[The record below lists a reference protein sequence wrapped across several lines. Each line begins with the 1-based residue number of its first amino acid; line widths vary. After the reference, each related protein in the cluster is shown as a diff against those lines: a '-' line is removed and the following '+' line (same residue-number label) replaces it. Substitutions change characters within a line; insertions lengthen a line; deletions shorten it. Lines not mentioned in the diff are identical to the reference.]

1 MSIPDKNLKD
11 SLKSSIYE
19 SRPLLTLMLLVGVIC
34 FLLFK
39 DFIFLKKVYLF
50 KDIGSDTVNM
60 YYPLLVNLSESMS
73 NYGAPYWSFSQ
84 GLGQNIFPLWI
95 SDLFSN
101 IIMFFS
107 KPNLPKVIVFMEL
120 CKIMLCAFIFFKYLQ
135 QLRVSNFSAT
145 IGGLLYAFTGYVILG
160 GTWIIFSTEAVYVA
174 IILYG
179 FEKWLNEKKWFL
191 FLLGIFLLSLLQPFY
206 LYSYTIF
213 LSLYII
219 VRFNETQ
226 TFNWKTFLTFALKTV
241 GVATLGVAI
250 TSFQLLPDVLMLLES
265 PRVGGEA
272 GLSATLKK
280 QSLLG
285 FADDMLR
292 FTTIFRAFGSDILGT
307 GSNFKGWQN
316 YLEAPILYCGIL
328 SLVTW
333 PHVFKS
339 INKKHLTVY
348 IILTVAFVLPIL
360 FPYFRYLFW
369 AFTGDYYRTLS
380 LVICVLMIMYAIKSI
395 SYIEQTVTIN
405 KPILIVNALFL
416 LILLYTPKAEYKD
429 FLNNGLRSFAAV
441 LVIAY
446 SVLLYILGSNKGQ
459 QKIIKPILLLLCA
472 IELFTFSNPSVNK
485 RDAMTNSDVKAKI
498 GYNDYTVD
506 ALQFIKEKDK
516 QFFRVNKDYYSGL
529 AIHSSINDAKAQSY
543 YGTSSYHSFNQ
554 KNYIKFLGDLNVIDV
569 KNENST
575 RWVNG
580 LAERPLLFSLV
591 SGKYWLS
598 KRKENYLGSFGYDS
612 IAMFNDVK
620 VYKNKFSLPFG
631 FTYDKKVELSE
642 FSSMSSTKKDLLL
655 LKSCVVD
662 DENKT
667 ELASLSNYELKD
679 TLLDQAFSFEMYK
692 QLVTSL
698 KADSLTITSFKDSEI
713 TGNISLKSSKLLF
726 LSIPF
731 DEGWSAKL
739 NNSETKLYRV
749 NSGLTGML
757 LPAGNNEI
765 KLSFEPRLFKK
776 GLLISFIGL
785 VVLIGLL
792 AYNFLQKRKLAASK
806 VSE

>member
-1 MSIPDKNLKD
+1 MSTPDKNSSD

-39 DFIFLKKVYLF
+39 DFIFLKKIYLF

-73 NYGAPYWSFSQ
+73 NNGIPYWSFSQ
-84 GLGQNIFPLWI
+84 GLGQNVFPLWI

-101 IIMFFS
+101 FIMFFS
-107 KPNLPKVIVFMEL
+107 KPNLPKVVVFMEL
-120 CKIMLCAFIFFKYLQ
+120 CKIMLCAIIFFKYLQ
-135 QLRVSNFSAT
+135 QLRLTNFSAM

-174 IILYG
+174 VILYG
-179 FEKWLNEKKWFL
+179 FEKWLNEKKWL
-191 FLLGIFLLSLLQPFY
+191 VFLLGIFLLSILQPFY

-219 VRFNETQ
+219 VRYNETRA
-226 TFNWKTFLTFALKTV
+226 FDWKGFIMFTLKTV
-241 GVATLGVAI
+241 GIAVLAVAI
-250 TSFQLLPDVLMLLES
+250 TAFQFLPDVLMLLES

-280 QSLLG
+280 HSLLG
-285 FADDMLR
+285 FADEMLR
-292 FTTIFRAFGSDILGT
+292 FTTTFRAFGSDMIGT
-307 GSNFKGWQN
+307 GNNFRGWQN

-395 SYIEQTVTIN
+395 SHIEQTATIS
-405 KPILIVNALFL
+405 KPILIVNAVFL
-416 LILLYTPKAEYKD
+416 LFLLYTPKAEYKD
-429 FLNNGLRSFAAV
+429 FLNSGLRSFAAV

-446 SVLLYILGSNKGQ
+446 SAILYILGTNRGQ

-472 IELFTFSNPSVNK
+472 IEMFTFSNPSVNK
-485 RDAMTNSDVKAKI
+485 REAMTNNDIKAKR

-506 ALQFIKEKDK
+506 ALKFIKENDK
-516 QFFRVNKDYYSGL
+516 QFYRINKDYFSGL
-529 AIHSSINDAKAQSY
+529 AVHGSINDAKAQSY

-569 KNENST
+569 KNEVAT

-580 LAERPLLFSLV
+580 LAERPLLFTLV

-598 KRKENYLGSFGYDS
+598 KRNENYLASFGYDS
-612 IAMFNDVK
+612 IMKFEDVK

-631 FTYDKKVELSE
+631 FAYDKKVELSA
-642 FSSMSSTKKDLLL
+642 FKSLSPTQKDLLL

-662 DENKT
+662 DENNA
-667 ELASLSNYELKD
+667 ELASLTKYELKD
-679 TLLDQAFSFEMYK
+679 TLLNPAFSFETYK
-692 QLVTSL
+692 QLVTNL
-698 KADSLTITSFKDSEI
+698 KADSLTITSFKDNQIE
-713 TGNISLKSSKLLF
+713 GNIALKTSKLLF

-739 NNSETKLYRV
+739 NNTETKLYRI

-757 LPAGNNEI
+757 LPAGTNKIE
-765 KLSFEPRLFKK
+765 LSFVPRLFKK
-776 GLLISFIGL
+776 GLFISFMALL
-785 VVLIGLL
+785 VLAGLL
-792 AYNFLQKRKLAASK
+792 GYNFMQKKKLNVK
-806 VSE
+806 I